1 LAYWLAAEPVGAA
14 EAEGS
19 VSTATVKTIHL
30 TKDEADAARKSAVEE
45 KLRARQAVIANAEEN
60 AMQFENAFAK
70 LRTLNQQG
78 ITLYRSFKEIT
89 AASRAPLLA
98 VRQFFAHK
106 KEGELLFGEYT
117 TGDAW
122 AQARCG
128 VSYGYVCR
136 CLNPPKEQP
145 LLKAVNETA
154 QSPVSPQPSHPVIEL
169 QALLAANTTKAV
181 REQITKKVAKEIA
194 DAKKANAAETKA
206 LLAAQ
211 AEETKAALEKQAAD
225 LQAKVEKQR
234 LDDEQEAARKQKLAV
249 KTAVDATAMTA
260 LQSATALLPTKTT
273 TALEAKALDEAIMIL
288 RGIVFTAQKS
298 AFTEKK
304 YFKQA
309 VAFLKSHNAFQAPIG
324 GVA

>member
-1 LAYWLAAEPVGAA
+1 MSATDSLAVQQSAVQ
-14 EAEGS
+14 
-19 VSTATVKTIHL
+19 STTVKTVHVN
-30 TKDEADAARKSAVEE
+30 KDEKTRASKDKESKTR
-45 KLRARQAVIANAEEN
+45 LARQAFIANAE
-60 AMQFENAFAK
+60 ASATAFEDAFTK
-70 LRTLNQQG
+70 LRTINQQG
-78 ITLYRSFKEIT
+78 ATLYRSFKEISE
-89 AASRAPLLA
+89 ASREPLLD
-98 VRQFFAHK
+98 VRHFFAHK
-106 KEGELLFGEYT
+106 KEGELLFGEYA

-128 VSYGYVCR
+128 VLYGYVCR

-154 QSPVSPQPSHPVIEL
+154 QSPVSSQPSHHVVEL
-169 QALLAANTTKAV
+169 QALLADTTKAV

-211 AEETKAALEKQAAD
+211 AEEMKAALKKQAAD
-225 LQAKVEKQR
+225 LQAKAEKQR
-234 LDDEQEAARKQKLAV
+234 LQDEQEAVRRQKLAV
-249 KTAVDATAMTA
+249 KNAVDATAMTA